1 MEASAIPA
9 SVGLARSRITIGA
22 SLLRIRTD
30 EQLITLFREGNDEAF
45 RVIHDRYRARMFA
58 YARQMLGNSGQDPE
72 DAVQEIFMRAYHGL
86 RANHRQ
92 LALRAWLYRIAHN
105 RCIDDLRRPQPLAIG
120 TPQATASGVQDPVVR
135 VEQRDAL
142 RRLIADV
149 QRLPDQQRSALLM
162 RELSG
167 MSYADV
173 SGALGVS
180 VPAVKSLLVR
190 ARVGLAQ
197 ASTAR
202 NTACAEIRADL
213 VLAHDRGV
221 RTSGLARRHLR
232 ECQGCRE
239 FRTEVRGVRRQLAAL
254 SPTLGPLGVIAHLLG
269 WGSGGTSAAAG
280 SGAVAGSSA
289 AAGGGGAAAAGSVAV
304 AGGSAVAAGGMATS
318 AGLLASGAGHVV
330 TLLAA
335 AVVTAGGAV
344 EIQRSLSTSPT
355 HRAHRHH
362 LVATAS
368 PAQAAASGSG
378 AATAATESSRAGVAA
393 SPGGSVGGP
402 GRAAAGNMNAAAAA
416 GAAVAGTGA
425 GDRRLPITM
434 LLDPDMWSPN
444 QPSLPGAA
452 PTGASTSAGTGNPG
466 TTSGATTTTPSAP
479 GQTGAPTGTAA
490 TPSSTTP
497 TSTPSAT
504 GTGTN
509 TGAPSSTGSGTG
521 SPSTPPPATSSGS
534 TSNTGSPTTAGT
546 TRTGSVGRSTS
557 SASRGSVV
565 SFIAKRHRARHR
577 ILRDKLFVP

>member
-30 EQLITLFREGNDEAF
+30 EQLVTLFREGNDEAF

-58 YARQMLGNSGQDPE
+58 YARQMLGHSGQDPE

-105 RCIDDLRRPQPLAIG
+105 RCIDDLRRPQALAIG

-180 VPAVKSLLVR
+180 VAAVKSLLVR

-221 RTSGLARRHLR
+221 RSSGLARRHLR

-269 WGSGGTSAAAG
+269 WGGGGTSAAAG
-280 SGAVAGSSA
+280 SAAVAGGSA
-289 AAGGGGAAAAGSVAV
+289 AAGGGGAAAAGSVAA
-304 AGGSAVAAGGMATS
+304 AGGSAVAAGATS
-318 AGLLASGAGHVV
+318 GLLASGAGHVV

-344 EIQRSLSTSPT
+344 EIQSTLTASAT
-355 HRAHRHH
+355 HHAQRHH
-362 LVATAS
+362 LIA
-368 PAQAAASGSG
+368 PGPRAQAPALGSG
-378 AATAATESSRAGVAA
+378 GVAAAATGSSGPGVAA
-393 SPGGSVGGP
+393 SPEGSVGGP
-402 GRAAAGNMNAAAAA
+402 GRAAAGNATAAAAAAAA
-416 GAAVAGTGA
+416 GTGA
-425 GDRRLPITM
+425 GARRLPITM
-434 LLDPDMWSPN
+434 ILDPDMWSPN
-444 QPSLPGAA
+444 QPSLPGQA
-452 PTGASTSAGTGNPG
+452 PTGSGTAAGTGNPV
-466 TTSGATTTTPSAP
+466 TTPGATTTTPGAT
-479 GQTGAPTGTAA
+479 GQTGAPTGTA
-490 TPSSTTP
+490 TTP
-497 TSTPSAT
+497 TSPPSAT

-509 TGAPSSTGSGTG
+509 TGAGSSTGSGTG
-521 SPSTPPPATSSGS
+521 SPPTPPPATSSGS
-534 TSNTGSPTTAGT
+534 TANTGSSPATAGT
-546 TRTGSVGRSTS
+546 TRTRSVGRSTS
-557 SASRGSVV
+557 SASPGSVV
-565 SFIAKRHRARHR
+565 SFIAKRHRPRHR
-577 ILRDKLFVP
+577 FLRDRLLTP